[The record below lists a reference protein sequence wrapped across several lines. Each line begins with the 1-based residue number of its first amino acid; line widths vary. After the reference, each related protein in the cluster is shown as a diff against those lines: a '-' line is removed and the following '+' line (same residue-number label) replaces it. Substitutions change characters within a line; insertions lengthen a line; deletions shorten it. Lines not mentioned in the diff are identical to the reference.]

1 MIIAICDDERIFR
14 ERLVQ
19 LIRLYSAESGVPV
32 EYCTFSSGK
41 ELLGSDRSFDVI
53 ILDYMMDGIN
63 GIDTIKEIRARSQS
77 ARIIFASSYPDIV
90 FESIKYNIFRFLVKP
105 VEKDKLFE
113 ALDSAVKEMSDLRR
127 ILLRDMDGD
136 RNVSVLEREIIYAQA
151 DNVYSIVTAG
161 DCAYRYMNSISSLQ
175 NALDPARFCRT
186 NRSFL
191 VNMDQIA
198 SYTKSEILLKNG
210 QMMLYFVSNPDSAF
224 YRSATFGRS
233 LAYITHNLRRCTL
246 GEVKQKRRMV
256 VKAVP
261 TATEALQVLR
271 DMAAMEPD

>member
-41 ELLGSDRSFDVI
+41 ELLGSERSFDVI

-136 RNVSVLEREIIYAQA
+136 RNVSVLERDIIYAQA

-210 QMMLYFVSNPDSAF
+210 HRALISRGRFKDFQSRYFAF
-224 YRSATFGRS
+224 LRKNDAT
-233 LAYITHNLRRCTL
+233 
-246 GEVKQKRRMV
+246 
-256 VKAVP
+256 
-261 TATEALQVLR
+261 
-271 DMAAMEPD
+271 